1 MSDIN
6 IEVDFGTNEQFGVS
20 FDDGFQVD
28 YSQMHKADDYTG
40 EYTFT
45 PSNETQTIETAD
57 KTLTQNIIINPIP
70 SNYGLIEW
78 DGQTLTVR

>member
-28 YSQMHKADDYTG
+28 YSQMHEAGGYMG

-45 PSNETQTIETAD
+45 PSNETQEIATAD
-57 KTLTQNIIINPIP
+57 KILSQNIIIEPIP
-70 SNYGLIEW
+70 SNYGLVTW
-78 DGQTLTVR
+78 NGSTLTIA

>member
-6 IEVDFGTNEQFGVS
+6 IEVDFGINEQFGVS

-28 YSQMHKADDYTG
+28 YSQMHEAGDYTG

-45 PSNETQTIETAD
+45 PSNETQEIETAD

-70 SNYGLIEW
+70 SNYGLVSY
-78 DGQTLTVR
+78 DGSILSIV